1 MTTGIA
7 AVLIAYLDC
16 KTVAADLRVIYVL
29 FGPAKH
35 QPEVDHAD
43 PGLESRPKP
52 LYHPVR

>member
-29 FGPAKH
+29 FALQNISQKW
-35 QPEVDHAD
+35 DHAD

>member
-16 KTVAADLRVIYVL
+16 KTAAADLRAIYVL